1 MYSNDDGIEL
11 EMSSRQRTFGSR
23 VAVIRCQCNN
33 MTTEMSWRYIVV
45 VPAKGD
51 GQRYSLETKDAIS
64 FCQLYNF
71 IISGAPSS

>member
-51 GQRYSLETKDAIS
+51 GQRVRFRS
-64 FCQLYNF
+64 FSVAMLKRG
-71 IISGAPSS
+71 SHVEV